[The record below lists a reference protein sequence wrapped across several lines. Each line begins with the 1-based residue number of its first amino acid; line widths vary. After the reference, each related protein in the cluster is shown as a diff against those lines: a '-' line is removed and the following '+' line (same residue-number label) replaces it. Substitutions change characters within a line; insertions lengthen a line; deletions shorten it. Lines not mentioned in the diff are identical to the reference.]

1 MFGFAENVD
10 MPGMWSLCGVEAVV
24 PFVAGVLPFAVAG
37 VRRVLIPGVLSLSVK
52 GALLT
57 FMVDSEPWCFDG
69 PVYSSSISVSRS
81 SA

>member
-57 FMVDSEPWCFDG
+57 FMVDSEP
-69 PVYSSSISVSRS
+69 
-81 SA
+81 